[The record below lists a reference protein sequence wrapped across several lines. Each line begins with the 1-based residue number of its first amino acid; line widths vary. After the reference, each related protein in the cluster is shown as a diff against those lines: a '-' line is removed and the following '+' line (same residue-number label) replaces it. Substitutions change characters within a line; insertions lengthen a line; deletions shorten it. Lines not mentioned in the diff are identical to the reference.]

1 MILLPE
7 EHPDINQ
14 YMSEVG
20 FTVQIS
26 KFGRIPADQTVV
38 NKVTQTAGRTKGF
51 SLKPMTVKK
60 FYIKDMR
67 LFN

>member
-20 FTVQIS
+20 FTVQMSITS
-26 KFGRIPADQTVV
+26 TFGRSQADQTVEETV
-38 NKVTQTAGRTKGF
+38 NKVTQTAGGTK
-51 SLKPMTVKK
+51 
-60 FYIKDMR
+60 
-67 LFN
+67 